1 MKTRIAQ
8 NFLSATNA
16 AAFLA
21 GVTVLGGLNA
31 SAQSTNLLSQT
42 TFDPEAASP
51 WGYDY
56 FYGNNGLGLKSYNRA
71 YYLPEDVD
79 LTNAMWQF
87 TFDLTDLAGTTGY
100 GAGTGGPLHRTET
113 DPAAFVSGDR
123 ANYIFTFDARAEG
136 LEPGQTGNGQM
147 EVQFYIPGETDVQK
161 VLQVNIPFAPTSE
174 WKTFSFPLD
183 EGSLSGDSNEASFET
198 NHTSTSEVRFNV
210 NFHEPHSRFGY
221 DVDNALYLDNVK
233 LEVIDK
239 PTVPPVEK
247 VPVTMAEWNFDDKP
261 VWYEYHYEWSANENH
276 AIATGGN
283 NFNGESPNTLGR
295 DESSGWFLNLD
306 TTSFLF
312 DTPAWAGGGSG
323 GSGLVDYTL
332 FDSPD
337 LADYRV
343 TFDARVLGLAPD
355 RATSAAVLQL
365 HIDTPDETVAPDEN
379 TTADQLVR
387 LDFPIAQVSPE
398 WQTYSFLL
406 SKGNVG
412 GGSKALFTTHH
423 AAISDL
429 RTQWQIENL
438 TDIAAW
444 GYDEENTLIID
455 NFMLER
461 LVPAETGEGPTLNA
475 TYQNGQLVLTWETP
489 SGSNVQLQS
498 SATVDGEYTT
508 VEGAASGYSVPT
520 TGTTRFFRLVQTTN

>member
-1 MKTRIAQ
+1 MKTRIAR

-21 GVTVLGGLNA
+21 GITMLGGLNA

-51 WGYDY
+51 WGYGY
-56 FYGNNGLGLKSYNRA
+56 FYGNNGLGLQSYNSA

-87 TFDLTDLAGTTGY
+87 TFDLTDLVGATGY
-100 GAGTGGPLHRTET
+100 GTGTGGPLHRTET

-123 ANYIFTFDARAEG
+123 ANYIFTFDARVEG
-136 LEPGQTGNGQM
+136 LEPSQTGNGEMQ
-147 EVQFYIPGETDVQK
+147 VQFYIPGETEVQK
-161 VLQVNIPFAPTSE
+161 VLQVNIPFAPTAE
-174 WKTFSFPLD
+174 WQTFSFHLD
-183 EGSLSGDSNEASFET
+183 EGSVSGDSNESSFST
-198 NHTSTSEVRFNV
+198 NHTSTSEIRFNV

-221 DVDNALYLDNVK
+221 DSENALYLDNVK

-239 PTVPPVEK
+239 PTAPPVET
-247 VPVTMAEWNFDDKP
+247 VPVTMAEWNFDNLP
-261 VWYEYHYEWSANENH
+261 VFNEYHYDWSANENR
-276 AIATGGN
+276 AIVTAGN
-283 NFNGESPNTLGR
+283 NANGADPNTLGKN
-295 DESSGWFLNLD
+295 ESSGWSLNLD

-312 DTPAWAGGGSG
+312 DTPAWAGAGTGGG
-323 GSGLVDYTL
+323 GPVDYTL

-365 HIDTPDETVAPDEN
+365 HMDSPDDTVAPDEN
-379 TTADQLVR
+379 TDADFIVR

-398 WQTYSFLL
+398 WQTYTYLL
-406 SKGNVG
+406 SKANVG
-412 GGSKALFTTHH
+412 SGSKALFSAHH
-423 AAISDL
+423 AAITGF
-429 RTQWQIENL
+429 RTQWQIENA

-455 NFMLER
+455 NFKLDR
-461 LVPAETGEGPTLNA
+461 LIPADTGDGPTLNG
-475 TYQNGQLVLTWETP
+475 THESGQLVLTWATP
-489 SGSNVQLQS
+489 SGSNVRLQS
-498 SATVDGEYTT
+498 SDTVDGEYNN
-508 VEGAASGYSVPT
+508 VEGATSGYSAPT
-520 TGTTRFFRLVQTTN
+520 TGNARFFRLVQTTN